1 MTQSRYRKVPS
12 GRMARLASFGQ
23 LAGGVAGGM
32 LAEGARR
39 LADGQ
44 RPHLSDLMLTPAN
57 ALRVTEQLSRLR
69 GAAMKLG
76 QMISMDGGDVLP
88 PELTAILAR
97 LRDAAHFMP
106 PAQLH
111 RVLEAAWGPDWRR
124 RFAQFETT
132 PIAAASIGQ
141 VHRAT
146 LRDGRQLAIKVQYP
160 GVAASIDA
168 DVDNVASLLRMSGLL
183 PGGLDIGPLLGHAK
197 RQLREEADYRR
208 EADQMRRY
216 RALLADDPAFLVPE
230 PVDNLCRERVLVM
243 DYIPGDPI
251 ETLQAA
257 PQAVRD
263 GAMGALIGLALRE
276 LFAFG
281 YMQTD
286 PNFANYRWQAESQ
299 KIVLLDFGA
308 AMAVSDH
315 TRAAYRRLA
324 LAGLSEDLPA
334 LRLALVEAGFLSPVL
349 LQRHGPAIDEMI
361 GVLLRHLGRPGL
373 FDFADR
379 AFVEQVRQKAETIA
393 ADRAAWH
400 APPAETLFVQRKVS
414 GMALLAIRLR
424 ARLPLRDMVGEIV
437 DTAPLGPDQD

>member
-1 MTQSRYRKVPS
+1 
-12 GRMARLASFGQ
+12 MARLASFGQ

-32 LAEGARR
+32 IAEGARR

-88 PELTAILAR
+88 QELTAILAR

-111 RVLEAAWGPDWRR
+111 RVLEAAWGSDWRR

-146 LRDGRQLAIKVQYP
+146 LRDGRPLAVKVQYP

-183 PGGLDIGPLLGHAK
+183 PGGLDIGPLLAHAK

-216 RALLADDPAFLVPE
+216 RALLADDPAFIVPE
-230 PVDNLCRERVLVM
+230 PVEDLCRERVLAM
-243 DYIPGDPI
+243 DFIPGDPI
-251 ETLQAA
+251 ETLQ
-257 PQAVRD
+257 V
-263 GAMGALIGLALRE
+263 
-276 LFAFG
+276 
-281 YMQTD
+281 
-286 PNFANYRWQAESQ
+286 
-299 KIVLLDFGA
+299 
-308 AMAVSDH
+308 
-315 TRAAYRRLA
+315 
-324 LAGLSEDLPA
+324 
-334 LRLALVEAGFLSPVL
+334 
-349 LQRHGPAIDEMI
+349 
-361 GVLLRHLGRPGL
+361 
-373 FDFADR
+373 
-379 AFVEQVRQKAETIA
+379 
-393 ADRAAWH
+393 
-400 APPAETLFVQRKVS
+400 APPRPSATAPWRPS
-414 GMALLAIRLR
+414 SDWPCASCSRSATCRPTPTSPITAGRRR
-424 ARLPLRDMVGEIV
+424 ARRSCCSTSARPWR
-437 DTAPLGPDQD
+437 

>member
-32 LAEGARR
+32 IAEGARR

-44 RPHLSDLMLTPAN
+44 RPHLSDLMLTPTN

-146 LRDGRQLAIKVQYP
+146 LRDGRQLAIKVQP
-160 GVAASIDA
+160 G
-168 DVDNVASLLRMSGLL
+168 
-183 PGGLDIGPLLGHAK
+183 
-197 RQLREEADYRR
+197 
-208 EADQMRRY
+208 
-216 RALLADDPAFLVPE
+216 
-230 PVDNLCRERVLVM
+230 
-243 DYIPGDPI
+243 
-251 ETLQAA
+251 
-257 PQAVRD
+257 
-263 GAMGALIGLALRE
+263 
-276 LFAFG
+276 
-281 YMQTD
+281 
-286 PNFANYRWQAESQ
+286 
-299 KIVLLDFGA
+299 
-308 AMAVSDH
+308 
-315 TRAAYRRLA
+315 RLA
-324 LAGLSEDLPA
+324 RPAGRD
-334 LRLALVEAGFLSPVL
+334 PV
-349 LQRHGPAIDEMI
+349 GSA
-361 GVLLRHLGRPGL
+361 
-373 FDFADR
+373 
-379 AFVEQVRQKAETIA
+379 
-393 ADRAAWH
+393 
-400 APPAETLFVQRKVS
+400 
-414 GMALLAIRLR
+414 
-424 ARLPLRDMVGEIV
+424 
-437 DTAPLGPDQD
+437 

>member
-32 LAEGARR
+32 IAEGARR

-44 RPHLSDLMLTPAN
+44 RPQLSDLMLTPAN

-88 PELTAILAR
+88 PELATILGR

-111 RVLEAAWGPDWRR
+111 RVLKGAWGADWRQ
-124 RFAQFETT
+124 RFAHFETT

-146 LRDGRQLAIKVQYP
+146 LRDGRLLAIKVQYP

-183 PGGLDIGPLLGHAK
+183 PGGLDIGPLLAHAK
-197 RQLREEADYRR
+197 RQLREEADYLR

-216 RALLADDPAFLVPE
+216 RALLADEPAFIVPE
-230 PVDNLCRERVLVM
+230 PVEDFCRERVLAM
-243 DYIPGDPI
+243 DFIPGEPI

-263 GAMGALIGLALRE
+263 GAMAALIGLALRE

-286 PNFANYRWQAESQ
+286 PNFANYRWQARSQ

-315 TRAAYRRLA
+315 TAGAYRRVA
-324 LAGLSEDLPA
+324 QAGLSEDLPA
-334 LRLALVEAGFLSPVL
+334 LCLALVEAGFLSPVL

-379 AFVEQVRQKAETIA
+379 TFVEQVRQKAETIA

-414 GMALLAIRLR
+414 GMALLAIRLSAR
-424 ARLPLRDMVGEIV
+424 APLRDMVAQMV
-437 DTAPLGPDQD
+437 DPAPAGLGQD